1 MEKTLDFTPDEILEI
16 LQKAHQ
22 EKGSRLSKK
31 EKSQVIKA
39 ARMKILEIE
48 KAFDDRKKA
57 RIALDKKKMIQRE
70 KAEKGQAFSWSSSV
84 NRPVK

>member
-31 EKSQVIKA
+31 EKSQAIKA
-39 ARMKILEIE
+39 ARIKTLAIE

-70 KAEKGQAFSWSSSV
+70 KAEKGQVFSWSSSV
-84 NRPVK
+84 NRPVR

>member
-31 EKSQVIKA
+31 EKSQAIKA
-39 ARMKILEIE
+39 ARIKTLAIE
-48 KAFDDRKKA
+48 KA
-57 RIALDKKKMIQRE
+57 
-70 KAEKGQAFSWSSSV
+70 
-84 NRPVK
+84 